1 MSSTIRRG
9 ARIAFALSLALLLAG
24 CLRAKQDLTLNPDD
38 TVDGVITIAVSEQL
52 ISLSGSSS
60 DEVLQQITEG
70 ESPVPEGA
78 DVEVSDYDEDGYVG
92 KVYTFTGAPLSSIT
106 DQGDLS
112 ITHEGDTFVVDGNLD
127 LSAGETPID
136 PNDPTTQELLSQL
149 DVSLSVTFPGDVTD
163 HNGSLDGTTVTWTPA
178 FGEATSIHAVGSAV
192 DGGSSSLMWIL
203 IGLGV
208 VVLIVVVLIV
218 VLRGRGKPGAEVE
231 GEAAADAPVVPGELP
246 PATPGDPPVMPG
258 SPETGA
264 PAPMAA
270 PEPAPTAP
278 VEPTPE
284 PEPAPPASVPGPD
297 PDPAPEPPAPT
308 APESPP
314 AEPSSDGDTTTS

>member
-1 MSSTIRRG
+1 MSSTVRRG

-178 FGEATSIHAVGSAV
+178 FGEATSIHAVGSAI

-208 VVLIVVVLIV
+208 VLLIVVALIV

-231 GEAAADAPVVPGELP
+231 GEAAADAAAVPGEVP

-258 SPETGA
+258 SPETAA
-264 PAPMAA
+264 PVPMAA

-284 PEPAPPASVPGPD
+284 PAPTAPG
-297 PDPAPEPPAPT
+297 PAPEPEPPAT
-308 APESPP
+308 AAPEAPP

>member
-1 MSSTIRRG
+1 MSSTVRRV

-78 DVEVSDYDEDGYVG
+78 EAEITDYDEDGYVG

-208 VVLIVVVLIV
+208 VLLIVVVLIV
-218 VLRGRGKPGAEVE
+218 VLRGRGKPGPEAEA
-231 GEAAADAPVVPGELP
+231 GADAAVVPGEIP
-246 PATPGDPPVMPG
+246 PATPGDLPVMPG
-258 SPETGA
+258 TPETGA